1 VPSDVATPLDSIR
14 DALGASRDRSCN
26 DPAGFCTSPQE
37 AGLPAPGR
45 PGRTM
50 RKSIVILL
58 VGALLA
64 TWAEGHAGPKLE
76 TFADLVLAAR

>member
-1 VPSDVATPLDSIR
+1 
-14 DALGASRDRSCN
+14 
-26 DPAGFCTSPQE
+26 
-37 AGLPAPGR
+37 
-45 PGRTM
+45 M
-50 RKSIVILL
+50 RKSIVIRL